1 MNGVRFIALLSAVW
15 VPLLWADDY
24 SKQVLAD
31 KPSLYFRYDQVEG
44 STIKSEV
51 GGLEG
56 ALAGNASITDH
67 GPRGK
72 AYPDFPSKN
81 AALKLSG
88 AGQFLRV
95 KDPGAE
101 SILDFAQ
108 GDSITM
114 EAWVNPR
121 TMGTYSYVIGKG
133 RTGNPGQKADNQNY
147 SLRLAK
153 LGSSAG
159 ITFLFRDAKNSGD
172 SSWHRWTSKTGFT
185 LGGWHHVA
193 ISYTFGK
200 PETIRGYIDG
210 EPVQGIWDKGGGTDQ
225 APWMDDDELWIGAAL
240 GGQISSTLIG
250 GIDEVA
256 LYRHAV
262 SAERMKRRYR
272 FDAPRFTLQ
281 PEEAPRDHVR
291 IDLHEGVSEG
301 WNLIANDPVVS
312 FREPSFAIPF
322 IPKKYNAR
330 GIIEDRPDVFLLRAE
345 SSVEMPEGKVR
356 VLLRSRTMSR
366 LWLDGKVV
374 ATLGKALTR
383 TSAHGK
389 VSAEPA
395 NLGPVTRLLRPG
407 TQETVVEVDSVGG
420 VQHLLLEAFVG
431 GAGKRRPETGEL
443 CVAVSVDGKPFQII
457 SPEALWQLTDANW
470 RQQYSAAQE
479 RMLFFNSQRRAALGH
494 KENERWTARH
504 QIVREWAAKH
514 LQVTVPAAIED
525 FPAQNPIDHF
535 INAKLKQAGR
545 DSMSLTDDDAFL
557 RRVSLDANG
566 IGPSESSQNQL
577 MQDQSP
583 NRRAK
588 AIDRLLDNE
597 LAWADH
603 WTSYWQDVLAENP
616 NILKPK
622 LNNTG
627 PFRFWIHE
635 SLQDNKPMDRFVTE
649 LIMMEGSQYYGG
661 PRGFGV
667 ATQNDVPMAA
677 KAQVVG
683 QAFLGMQ
690 MKCARCHDAPF
701 HSYNQKDLFS
711 MAAMLSRKPVA
722 VPKTSSVPVVPGHK
736 SRVEVSLVPGTAV
749 KPDWPF
755 KADELSEPISNDSRA
770 QLAAMITH
778 GHGER
783 FAEVIVNRVWQRY
796 LGWGLVEPAD
806 DWENAEA
813 SHPGLLKWL
822 AREFLLSGYDLKHVV
837 RLIMNSHAY
846 QRQVDPA
853 FIAAGE
859 AGERVYAGP
868 ARRRLSA
875 EQVVDSLFAVAGKEM
890 GVEPLTLDINGR
902 GTITTFLNLGTPRRA
917 WQFTSLSN
925 ERDRP
930 SLAIPKAQSVVDVLQ
945 TFGWRDAR
953 QDALTR
959 RDHEPNVLQPSALAN
974 GIVGRR
980 IAQLSDDSA
989 FTELALRTVDCRE
1002 LVHLIYRRVLG
1013 RAPSKEELITM
1024 DQYLCVTYANRVVK
1038 NAPQLIRQEKVLD
1051 VSWNNHLS
1059 EEANQIKV
1067 ELEKRVLTGDPPTNR
1082 LRPEWR
1088 ERLEDVVYALVN
1100 SPEFIFVP

>member
-56 ALAGNASITDH
+56 ALTGNASIADH

-72 AYPDFPSKN
+72 PYPDFASKN

-88 AGQFLRV
+88 AGQFLRI
-95 KDPGAE
+95 KDPGTE

-133 RTGNPGQKADNQNY
+133 RTGNLGQKADNQNY

-159 ITFLFRDAKNSGD
+159 ITFLFRDAKNYGD

-210 EPVQGIWDKGGGTDQ
+210 EPVQGGWDKGGATDQ
-225 APWMDDDELWIGAAL
+225 APWVDDDELWIGAAL
-240 GGQISSTLIG
+240 GGQIGSTLIG

-256 LYRHAV
+256 LFRHAV
-262 SAERMKRRYR
+262 SPERIKKRYR

-281 PEEAPRDHVR
+281 PEQAPRDHVR
-291 IDLHEGVSEG
+291 VNLHEGVSED

-312 FREPSFAIPF
+312 FREPNFSIPLL
-322 IPKKYNAR
+322 PNKYSAQ

-345 SSVEMPEGKVR
+345 SIVAMPKGKVR
-356 VLLRSRTMSR
+356 VLLRSRTTSR

-374 ATLGKALTR
+374 ATLGKAQTR

-395 NLGPVTRLLRPG
+395 GFGAVTRLLRPG
-407 TQETVVEVDSVGG
+407 TQEQVVEIDSSGG
-420 VQHLLLEAFVG
+420 DKHLLLEAFVG

-443 CVAVSVDGKPFQII
+443 CAAVSVDGKPFQIV
-457 SPEALWQLTDANW
+457 SPGTPWMLTDANW
-470 RQQYSAAQE
+470 RDQYTAARE
-479 RMLFFNSQRRAALGH
+479 RMRLFNSERRATLGK
-494 KENERWTARH
+494 KENERWAARH
-504 QIVREWAAKH
+504 QMIREWAGKSF
-514 LQVTVPAAIED
+514 QEPVPTAVEG
-525 FPAQNPIDHF
+525 FPAQNAIDLF
-535 INAKLKQAGR
+535 INAKLKQARR
-545 DSMSLTDDDAFL
+545 DPLPLTDNDAFL
-557 RRVSLDANG
+557 RRVSLDTNG
-566 IGPSESSQNQL
+566 VGPSESSQNQL
-577 MQDQSP
+577 MEDQSP

-588 AIDRLLDNE
+588 AIDRLMGNE

-635 SLQDNKPMDRFVTE
+635 SLQDNKSMDRFVTE

-661 PRGFGV
+661 PRGFGM

-736 SRVEVSLVPGTAV
+736 SRVEVSLVPGTSV
-749 KPDWPF
+749 KPYWPF
-755 KADELSEPISNDSRA
+755 KADELSEPISSDSRA
-770 QLAAMITH
+770 QLATMITH
-778 GHGER
+778 GHRER

-813 SHPGLLKWL
+813 SHPQLLKWL
-822 AREFLLSGYDLKHVV
+822 AREFLKSGYDLKHVA
-837 RLIMNSHAY
+837 RLILNSHAY

-853 FIAAGE
+853 FTRAGE
-859 AGERVYAGP
+859 PEDRFFAGP
-868 ARRRLSA
+868 SRRRLSA

-890 GVEPLTLDINGR
+890 GVEPLTLDVNGR
-902 GTITTFLNLGTPRRA
+902 GTVATFLNLGMPRRA

-959 RDHEPNVLQPSALAN
+959 RDDEPNVLQPSALAN

-989 FTELALRTVDCRE
+989 FTELALRSIDCRE
-1002 LVHLIYRRVLG
+1002 LVRLVYRRVLG
-1013 RAPSKEELITM
+1013 RVPTQGELITM
-1024 DQYLCVTYANRVVK
+1024 NQYLCVTYDNRVIK
-1038 NAPQLIRQEKVLD
+1038 NAPRVIRQEKVLD

-1059 EEANQIKV
+1059 EEANRIKV
-1067 ELEKRVLTGDPPTNR
+1067 ELEKRVLSGDPPTNR
-1082 LRPEWR
+1082 LRSAWR

>member
-15 VPLLWADDY
+15 GPLLGAGDY

-31 KPSLYFRYDQVEG
+31 KPALYFRFDQVEG
-44 STIKSEV
+44 SVIKPEV

-56 ALAGNASITDH
+56 ALAGNASITEH

-72 AYPDFPSKN
+72 AYPDFAVKN

-88 AGQFLRV
+88 AGQFLRI

-114 EAWVNPR
+114 EAWVNPQ
-121 TMGTYSYVIGKG
+121 TIGTYSYVIGKG

-172 SSWHRWTSKTGFT
+172 NSWHRWASKTGFA

-210 EPVQGIWDKGGGTDQ
+210 EPIKGVWDKGGATDQ
-225 APWMDDDELWIGAAL
+225 APWVDDDELWIGAAL
-240 GGQISSTLIG
+240 GGQIGSTLIG
-250 GIDEVA
+250 GVDEVA

-262 SAERMKRRYR
+262 SAERMKKRYR

-281 PEEAPRDHVR
+281 PEKAPRDHVR
-291 IDLHEGVSEG
+291 VDLHEGVSES

-322 IPKKYNAR
+322 LPKKYNAR

-345 SSVEMPEGKVR
+345 SSVEIPKGKVR
-356 VLLRSRTMSR
+356 VLLRSRTTSR

-395 NLGPVTRLLRPG
+395 DLGPVTRLLRPG

-457 SPEALWQLTDANW
+457 SPESSWQLTDANW
-470 RQQYSAAQE
+470 RQQYSVAQE
-479 RMLFFNSQRRAALGH
+479 RMRLFNSERRASLGQ

-504 QIVREWAAKH
+504 QIVREWAAKR
-514 LQVTVPAAIED
+514 LQVTVPAAIEG
-525 FPAQNPIDHF
+525 FPAQNSIDHF

-545 DSMSLTDDDAFL
+545 TPMSLTDDDAFL
-557 RRVSLDANG
+557 RRASLDANG

-577 MQDQSP
+577 KEDQGP

-588 AIDRLLDNE
+588 AIDRLLNDK

-755 KADELSEPISNDSRA
+755 KADVLSEPISNDSRA

-796 LGWGLVEPAD
+796 LGWGLMEPAD
-806 DWENAEA
+806 DWENAVA
-813 SHPGLLKWL
+813 SHPQLLKWL
-822 AREFLLSGYDLKHVV
+822 AREFLVSGYDLKHVA
-837 RLIMNSHAY
+837 RLIMNSHVY
-846 QRQVDPA
+846 QRQVDPS
-853 FIAAGE
+853 FTAAGE

-868 ARRRLSA
+868 ARRRLTA

-902 GTITTFLNLGTPRRA
+902 GTVATFLNLGTPRRA

-989 FTELALRTVDCRE
+989 FTELALRSVDCRE
-1002 LVHLIYRRVLG
+1002 LVRLIYRRVLG
-1013 RAPSKEELITM
+1013 RAPSEEELITM
-1024 DQYLCVTYANRVVK
+1024 DQYLCVTYANRIVK

-1059 EEANQIKV
+1059 EEANRIKV
-1067 ELEKRVLTGDPPTNR
+1067 ELEKRVLAGDPLTNR

>member
-1 MNGVRFIALLSAVW
+1 MNGVRFIALLSPIW
-15 VPLLWADDY
+15 GGLLWADDY
-24 SKQVLAD
+24 PKQVLAD
-31 KPSLYFRYDQVEG
+31 KPALYFRFDQVQD
-44 STIKSEV
+44 SAIKSEV
-51 GGLEG
+51 GGLVG
-56 ALAGNASITDH
+56 VLAGKASIADH

-72 AYPDFPSKN
+72 IYPKFAANNP
-81 AALKLSG
+81 ALKLSG
-88 AGQFLRV
+88 AGQFFRI

-114 EAWVNPR
+114 EAWVNPQ
-121 TMGTYSYVIGKG
+121 TMGAYSYVIGKG
-133 RTGNPGQKADNQNY
+133 RTGNLGQKSNNQNY

-172 SSWHRWTSKTGFT
+172 DSWHRWTSKTGFV

-210 EPVQGIWDKGGGTDQ
+210 EPVQGVWDKGGATDQ
-225 APWMDDDELWIGAAL
+225 APWVDDDELWVGSAL
-240 GGQISSTLIG
+240 GGQIGSTLIG

-262 SAERMKRRYR
+262 NAERMKKRYR
-272 FDAPRFTLQ
+272 FDAPRFTMQ
-281 PEEAPRDHVR
+281 PDEAPRDHVR
-291 IDLHEGVSEG
+291 VDLHEGVSES

-322 IPKKYNAR
+322 LPNKYNEQ

-345 SSVEMPEGKVR
+345 SSLEMPKGKVR

-374 ATLGKALTR
+374 ANIGKALTR

-395 NLGPVTRLLRPG
+395 DLGAVTRLLRPG
-407 TQETVVEVDSVGG
+407 TQETIVEVDSLGG
-420 VQHLLLEAFVG
+420 IQHMLLEAFVG

-443 CVAVSVDGKPFQII
+443 CVAVSVEGKPFQII
-457 SPEALWQLTDANW
+457 SPTTPWQLTDANW
-470 RQQYSAAQE
+470 RRQFSAAQE
-479 RMLFFNSQRRAALGH
+479 RMRLFNTERRAVLGH
-494 KENERWTARH
+494 KENEQWASRH
-504 QIVREWAAKH
+504 QIIRERAAKSS
-514 LQVTVPAAIED
+514 QVTVPEALKG
-525 FPAQNPIDHF
+525 FPANNSIDHF

-545 DSMSLTDDDAFL
+545 EPISLADDGAFL
-557 RRVSLDANG
+557 RRVSLDTNG
-566 IGPSESSQNQL
+566 VGPSESSYNQL
-577 MQDQSP
+577 MEDQSP

-588 AIDRLLDNE
+588 AIDRFLNND

-677 KAQVVG
+677 KAQVLG

-701 HSYNQKDLFS
+701 HSYNQKDLFNI
-711 MAAMLSRKPVA
+711 AAMLNRKPLA
-722 VPKTSSVPVVPGHK
+722 VPKTSSVPTVPGRK
-736 SRVEVSLVPGTAV
+736 SRVEVSLSPGTSV

-755 KADELSEPISNDSRA
+755 KIDKPIEPISSDSRS

-778 GHGER
+778 GHDGR

-796 LGWGLVEPAD
+796 LGWGLVEPVD
-806 DWENAEA
+806 DWENAEV
-813 SHPGLLKWL
+813 SHPQLLKWL
-822 AREFLLSGYDLKHVV
+822 AREFIFSGYDLKHVA
-837 RLIMNSHAY
+837 RLILNSHTY

-853 FIAAGE
+853 FTVAGE
-859 AGERVYAGP
+859 PEDRLFAGP

-875 EQVVDSLFAVAGKEM
+875 EQVVDSLFAAAGKEM
-890 GVEPLTLDINGR
+890 DVEPLTLDINGR
-902 GTITTFLNLGTPRRA
+902 GTVATFLNLGIPRRA

-930 SLAIPKAQSVVDVLQ
+930 SLAIPKAQSVVDILQ
-945 TFGWRDAR
+945 AFGWRDAR

-959 RDHEPNVLQPSALAN
+959 RDHEPNALQPPALAN

-980 IAQLSDDSA
+980 ITQLSDESA
-989 FTELALRTVDCRE
+989 FTELALRSLESME
-1002 LVHLIYRRVLG
+1002 LVQLVYRRVLG
-1013 RAPSKEELITM
+1013 RAPTQEELITM
-1024 DQYLCVTYANRVVK
+1024 NQHLSAGYTSRVIR
-1038 NAPQLIRQEKVLD
+1038 NAPRVIRQEKVLD

-1059 EEANQIKV
+1059 EEANRIKM
-1067 ELEKRVLTGDPPTNR
+1067 ELEKRVLSGDPPTNR

>member
-1 MNGVRFIALLSAVW
+1 MKGVRLIAVLSAVW
-15 VPLLWADDY
+15 GPLLWAGDY

-31 KPSLYFRYDQVEG
+31 KPALYFRFGQFEG
-44 STIKSEV
+44 RVIKPEV

-56 ALAGNASITDH
+56 VLAGNASITEH

-72 AYPDFPSKN
+72 AYPDFAAKN

-88 AGQFLRV
+88 AEQFLRI
-95 KDPGAE
+95 KDPGVE
-101 SILDFAQ
+101 SVLDFAQ

-114 EAWVNPR
+114 EAWVNPQ

-133 RTGNPGQKADNQNY
+133 RTGNPDQKADNQNY

-153 LGSSAG
+153 LGGKAG

-172 SSWHRWTSKTGFT
+172 NSWHRWTSKSGFT

-200 PETIRGYIDG
+200 PEMIRGYIDG
-210 EPVQGIWDKGGGTDQ
+210 ELVQGVWDKGGATDQ
-225 APWMDDDELWIGAAL
+225 APWVDDDELWIGAAL
-240 GGQISSTLIG
+240 GGQIGSTLIG

-262 SAERMKRRYR
+262 SVERMKKRYR

-281 PEEAPRDHVR
+281 PEKAPRDHVR
-291 IDLHEGVSEG
+291 VDLYEGVSEG

-312 FREPSFAIPF
+312 FREPSFAIPVL
-322 IPKKYNAR
+322 PKKYNAR

-345 SSVEMPEGKVR
+345 SSVEMPKGKVR
-356 VLLRSRTMSR
+356 VLLRSRTTSR

-374 ATLGKALTR
+374 ATLSKALTK
-383 TSAHGK
+383 TSAHGE

-395 NLGPVTRLLRPG
+395 DLGPVTRLLRPG
-407 TQETVVEVDSVGG
+407 TQEMVVEVDSVGG
-420 VQHLLLEAFVG
+420 FQHLLLEAFVG

-457 SPEALWQLTDANW
+457 SPEASWQLTDANW
-470 RQQYSAAQE
+470 RQHYSAAQE
-479 RMLFFNSQRRAALGH
+479 RIRLFNSKRRTVLGQ
-494 KENERWTARH
+494 KEYERWTARH
-504 QIVREWAAKH
+504 QIDREWAAKH
-514 LQVTVPAAIED
+514 LQVTVPAAIEG
-525 FPAQNPIDHF
+525 FPVQNPIDHF

-545 DSMSLTDDDAFL
+545 TPMSLTDDDAFL
-557 RRVSLDANG
+557 RRASLDANG
-566 IGPSESSQNQL
+566 IGPSESSQNQF
-577 MQDQSP
+577 MKDQSP
-583 NRRAK
+583 NRRTK

-649 LIMMEGSQYYGG
+649 LIMMEGSQHYGG
-661 PRGFGV
+661 PRGFEV

-711 MAAMLSRKPVA
+711 MAAMLSRKPVD
-722 VPKTSSVPVVPGHK
+722 VPKTSSVPVLPGHK

-755 KADELSEPISNDSRA
+755 KADELSETTSNDSRA

-783 FAEVIVNRVWQRY
+783 FVEVIVNRVWQRY
-796 LGWGLVEPAD
+796 LGWGLVEPVD

-813 SHPGLLKWL
+813 SHPRLLKWL
-822 AREFLLSGYDLKHVV
+822 AREFLVSGYDLKHVT
-837 RLIMNSHAY
+837 RLIMNSHVY

-853 FIAAGE
+853 FTAAGE

-875 EQVVDSLFAVAGKEM
+875 EQVVDSLFAVAGKEID
-890 GVEPLTLDINGR
+890 VEPLTLDINGR
-902 GTITTFLNLGTPRRA
+902 GTVTTFLNLGSPRRS

-980 IAQLSDDSA
+980 IVQLSDDSA
-989 FTELALRTVDCRE
+989 FTELALRSADCRE
-1002 LVHLIYRRVLG
+1002 LVRLIYRRVLG
-1013 RAPSKEELITM
+1013 RAPSEDELITM
-1024 DQYLCVTYANRVVK
+1024 DQYLGVTYANRVVK

-1059 EEANQIKV
+1059 EEANRIKV
-1067 ELEKRVLTGDPPTNR
+1067 ELEKRVLAGDPPTNR
-1082 LRPEWR
+1082 LRTEWR